1 MFLPLFPLA
10 NLCFCLRI
18 VRMDGFDDLME
29 LAGKTILDHSE
40 ESISSLLSIW
50 RIVVYDN
57 DREEL
62 ADSWEIELSDQQY
75 QELKTSLKKFDTSTI
90 CTVPVLASYE
100 CSAEL
105 GLFHDQD
112 TKGGW
117 VYSLFDY
124 TWTPIRS
131 LPKLDE
137 DILLQ
142 LVLSHIGVSNA
153 VFKSSEDFLEID
165 WDSTLNIV
173 YLQSEEESCSFYLD
187 TGLFSEGKLLP
198 LVQALYRNVEQSE
211 LERWNLPPTAEEW
224 LKKH

>member
-1 MFLPLFPLA
+1 MP
-10 NLCFCLRI
+10 
-18 VRMDGFDDLME
+18 
-29 LAGKTILDHSE
+29 T
-40 ESISSLLSIW
+40 SST
-50 RIVVYDN
+50 
-57 DREEL
+57 
-62 ADSWEIELSDQQY
+62 A
-75 QELKTSLKKFDTSTI
+75 STNG
-90 CTVPVLASYE
+90 S
-100 CSAEL
+100 EL

-173 YLQSEEESCSFYLD
+173 YLQSEEESCSFDLD
-187 TGLFSEGKLLP
+187 TSLFSEGKLLP